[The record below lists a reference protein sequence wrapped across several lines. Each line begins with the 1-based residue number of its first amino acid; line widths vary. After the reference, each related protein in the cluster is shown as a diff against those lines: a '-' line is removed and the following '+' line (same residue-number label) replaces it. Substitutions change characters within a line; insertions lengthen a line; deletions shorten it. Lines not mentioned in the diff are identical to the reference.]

1 VEIAIAAVIPSF
13 LYFFG
18 LFMQIDANAARNH
31 LAGLPRAELPSLRQT
46 FKEGWY
52 FVVVFVLLVWM
63 LVFLNRESWA
73 PFFATVLLLAVNQAF
88 PYHRWG
94 WADAVEFVAAVGR
107 LFAELAAILAGVGLI
122 VGALVV
128 TGKLGNLAND
138 LLRAAGGEMLLLLA
152 MGALTSF
159 VLGIGM
165 TVTAAYIFLAIAL
178 APALIQGGLNPMAV
192 HLFILYWGMLS
203 YITPPVALG
212 AYAAASLAEANPMR
226 TGFQAM
232 RLGSIIYFIP
242 FFFVLHPG
250 FILQGEWSDILRLT
264 ASALLGIVLIA
275 GALQGYLVVLGDLSR
290 HAVLQWPIRAMVLLA
305 GLLIATPGGGLIPW
319 SDWEMAGAAAV
330 LMAGAATLFA
340 LARVGAPAPVK
351 PLPIPKERS

>member
-1 VEIAIAAVIPSF
+1 
-13 LYFFG
+13 
-18 LFMQIDANAARNH
+18 
-31 LAGLPRAELPSLRQT
+31 
-46 FKEGWY
+46 
-52 FVVVFVLLVWM
+52 
-63 LVFLNRESWA
+63 
-73 PFFATVLLLAVNQAF
+73 
-88 PYHRWG
+88 
-94 WADAVEFVAAVGR
+94 VEFVAAVGR

-159 VLGIGM
+159 ILGIGM

-212 AYAAASLAEANPMR
+212 AYAAASVAQANPMR

-242 FFFVLHPG
+242 FFFVLEPAL
-250 FILQGEWSDILRLT
+250 ILDGPWPRVLLAT
-264 ASALLGIVLIA
+264 ASALLGIVLAA
-275 GALQGYLVVLGDLSR
+275 GAVGLVFLTRRLVPGQAAEPSQPASR
-290 HAVLQWPIRAMVLLA
+290 PNL
-305 GLLIATPGGGLIPW
+305 
-319 SDWEMAGAAAV
+319 
-330 LMAGAATLFA
+330 
-340 LARVGAPAPVK
+340 
-351 PLPIPKERS
+351 